1 VYKPICTIFGPLAL
15 LMKLIKTTAELNL
28 VLAQERKS
36 KKKIGLVPTMGA
48 LHEGHLNL
56 VKRALFKSDV
66 VIVSIFVN
74 PTQFNDQ
81 NDLNAYP
88 RTLEKDLDRLG
99 EVSSALIVFHPD
111 AEELYGNQLKAKSFD
126 FKQLDSVMEGAHR
139 PGHFDG
145 VATVVEL
152 LFKSTRPTIAFF
164 GEKDYQQTLIVK
176 QLVKQKR
183 LGILIEVCPTI
194 RESNGLARSSR
205 NERLSAQGRLRAAF
219 IYEQLMWV
227 KRRFSTASFERMRS
241 AVTESFAEAADFELE
256 YFEIAQV
263 PELILSLERKKNK
276 KYRAFIA
283 ARIEGVRLIDSIAL
297 NE

>member
-81 NDLNAYP
+81 NDLIAYP
-88 RTLEKDLDRLG
+88 RTLEKDLDRLS
-99 EVSSALIVFHPD
+99 EVSSTLIVFHPD
-111 AEELYGNQLKAKSFD
+111 AEELYGDLLKAKSFD
-126 FKQLDSVMEGAHR
+126 FKQLDNVMEGAHR
-139 PGHFDG
+139 PGHFNG

-205 NERLSAQGRLRAAF
+205 NERLSTQGRLRAAF
-219 IYEQLMWV
+219 IYEQLIWV
-227 KRRFSTASFERMRS
+227 KRRFSTASFEQMRL

-263 PELILSLERKKNK
+263 PELILSLERKKNN

>member
-1 VYKPICTIFGPLAL
+1 MPICTIFGPLAL

-88 RTLEKDLDRLG
+88 RTLEKDIDRLS
-99 EVSSALIVFHPD
+99 EVSSTLIVFHPD
-111 AEELYGNQLKAKSFD
+111 AQELYGDLLKAKSFD

>member
-1 VYKPICTIFGPLAL
+1 MYKPICTIFGPLAL

-28 VLAQERKS
+28 VLAQDRKS

-56 VKRALFKSDV
+56 VKRALFKSDI

-88 RTLEKDLDRLG
+88 RTLEKDLDRLS
-99 EVSSALIVFHPD
+99 EVSSTLIVFHPD
-111 AEELYGNQLKAKSFD
+111 AQELYGGQLKAKSFD

-139 PGHFDG
+139 PGHFNG

-205 NERLSAQGRLRAAF
+205 NERLSTQGRLRAAF
-219 IYEQLMWV
+219 IYEQLIWV
-227 KRRFSTASFERMRS
+227 KRRFSTASFEQMRL

-263 PELILSLERKKNK
+263 PELILSLERKKNN

>member
-1 VYKPICTIFGPLAL
+1 MYKPICTIFGPLAL

-99 EVSSALIVFHPD
+99 
-111 AEELYGNQLKAKSFD
+111 
-126 FKQLDSVMEGAHR
+126 
-139 PGHFDG
+139 
-145 VATVVEL
+145 
-152 LFKSTRPTIAFF
+152 
-164 GEKDYQQTLIVK
+164 
-176 QLVKQKR
+176 
-183 LGILIEVCPTI
+183 
-194 RESNGLARSSR
+194 
-205 NERLSAQGRLRAAF
+205 
-219 IYEQLMWV
+219 
-227 KRRFSTASFERMRS
+227 
-241 AVTESFAEAADFELE
+241 
-256 YFEIAQV
+256 
-263 PELILSLERKKNK
+263 
-276 KYRAFIA
+276 
-283 ARIEGVRLIDSIAL
+283 
-297 NE
+297 

>member
-1 VYKPICTIFGPLAL
+1 
-15 LMKLIKTTAELNL
+15 MKLIKTTAELNL

-88 RTLEKDLDRLG
+88 RTLEKDLDRLS
-99 EVSSALIVFHPD
+99 EVSSTLIVFHPD
-111 AEELYGNQLKAKSFD
+111 AQELYGDQLKAKSFD

-139 PGHFDG
+139 PGHFNG

-164 GEKDYQQTLIVK
+164 GEKDYQQTLIIK

-183 LGILIEVCPTI
+183 LGILIEVYPTI

-227 KRRFSTASFERMRS
+227 KRRFSTASFEQMRS
-241 AVTESFAEAADFELE
+241 AVTESFAEATDFELE

-263 PELILSLERKKNK
+263 PELILPLERKKNK

>member
-1 VYKPICTIFGPLAL
+1 MYKPICTIFGPLAL

-88 RTLEKDLDRLG
+88 RTLEKDLDRLS
-99 EVSSALIVFHPD
+99 EVSSTLIVFHPD
-111 AEELYGNQLKAKSFD
+111 VEELYGDLLKAKSFD

-139 PGHFDG
+139 PGHFNG

-205 NERLSAQGRLRAAF
+205 NERLSTQGRLRAAF
-219 IYEQLMWV
+219 IYEQLIWV
-227 KRRFSTASFERMRS
+227 KRRFSTASFEQMRL

>member
-1 VYKPICTIFGPLAL
+1 MYKPICTIFGPLAL

-81 NDLNAYP
+81 NDLIAYP
-88 RTLEKDLDRLG
+88 RTLEKDLDRLS
-99 EVSSALIVFHPD
+99 EVSSTLIVFHPD
-111 AEELYGNQLKAKSFD
+111 AEELYGDLLKAKSFD
-126 FKQLDSVMEGAHR
+126 FKQLDSIMEGAHR
-139 PGHFDG
+139 PGHFNG

-205 NERLSAQGRLRAAF
+205 NERLSTQGRLRAAF

-227 KRRFSTASFERMRS
+227 KRRFSTASFEQMRL

-283 ARIEGVRLIDSIAL
+283 ARIEGVRLIDSMAL

>member
-1 VYKPICTIFGPLAL
+1 MYKPICTIFGPLAL

-28 VLAQERKS
+28 VLAQDRKS

-241 AVTESFAEAADFELE
+241 AVTESFAEAEDFELE
-256 YFEIAQV
+256 YF
-263 PELILSLERKKNK
+263 
-276 KYRAFIA
+276 
-283 ARIEGVRLIDSIAL
+283 
-297 NE
+297 

>member
-1 VYKPICTIFGPLAL
+1 
-15 LMKLIKTTAELNL
+15 MKLIKTTAELNL
-28 VLAQERKS
+28 VLAHERKS

-241 AVTESFAEAADFELE
+241 AVTESFAEAEDFELE
-256 YFEIAQV
+256 YF
-263 PELILSLERKKNK
+263 
-276 KYRAFIA
+276 
-283 ARIEGVRLIDSIAL
+283 
-297 NE
+297 

>member
-81 NDLNAYP
+81 NDLIAYP
-88 RTLEKDLDRLG
+88 RTLEKDLDRLS
-99 EVSSALIVFHPD
+99 EVSSTLIVFHPD
-111 AEELYGNQLKAKSFD
+111 AEELYGDLLKAKSFD
-126 FKQLDSVMEGAHR
+126 FKQLDNVMEGAHR
-139 PGHFDG
+139 PGHFNG

-205 NERLSAQGRLRAAF
+205 NERLSTQGRLRAAF
-219 IYEQLMWV
+219 IYEQLIWV
-227 KRRFSTASFERMRS
+227 KRRFSTASFEQMRL

>member
-1 VYKPICTIFGPLAL
+1 MYKPICSIFGPLAL

-28 VLAQERKS
+28 VLAQARKS

-81 NDLNAYP
+81 ADLNAYP
-88 RTLEKDLDRLG
+88 RTLEKDIGRLG
-99 EVSSALIVFHPD
+99 EISSALIVFHPEV
-111 AEELYGNQLKAKSFD
+111 EEFYGDQLKAKSFD

-152 LFKSTRPTIAFF
+152 LFKSTKPNIAFF

-183 LGILIEVCPTI
+183 LGISIEVCPTI
-194 RESNGLARSSR
+194 REANGLAQSSR
-205 NERLSAQGRLRAAF
+205 NERLSSQARSKAAF
-219 IYEQLMWV
+219 IYEQLLWV
-227 KRRFSTASFERMRS
+227 KRRFSTASFERLRY
-241 AVTESFAEAADFELE
+241 AVTDSFAEATDFELE

-263 PELILSLERKKNK
+263 PELILSLERKKNT

>member
-1 VYKPICTIFGPLAL
+1 MPICTIFGPLAL

-88 RTLEKDLDRLG
+88 RTLEKDIGRLS
-99 EVSSALIVFHPD
+99 EVSSTLIVFHPD
-111 AEELYGNQLKAKSFD
+111 AQELYGDLLKAKSFD

>member
-1 VYKPICTIFGPLAL
+1 
-15 LMKLIKTTAELNL
+15 MKLIKTTAELNL

-88 RTLEKDLDRLG
+88 RTLEKDLDRLS
-99 EVSSALIVFHPD
+99 EVSSTLIVFHPD
-111 AEELYGNQLKAKSFD
+111 AEELYGDLLKAKSFD
-126 FKQLDSVMEGAHR
+126 FKQLDNVMEGAHR
-139 PGHFDG
+139 PGHFNG

-205 NERLSAQGRLRAAF
+205 NERLSTQGRLRAAF
-219 IYEQLMWV
+219 IYEQLIWV
-227 KRRFSTASFERMRS
+227 KRRFSTASFEQMRL